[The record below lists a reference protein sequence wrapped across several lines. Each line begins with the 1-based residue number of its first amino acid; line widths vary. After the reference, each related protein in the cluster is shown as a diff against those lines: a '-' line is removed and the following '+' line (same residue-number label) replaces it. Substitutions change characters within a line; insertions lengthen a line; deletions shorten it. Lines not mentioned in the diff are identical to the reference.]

1 MKQFTRIL
9 CLLFLVFYI
18 LFAYQNQIRLPMKDI
33 QGGYLSLDLY
43 FIGFQL
49 TQPISVAVL
58 LGIAFL
64 IGVIAS
70 PLIRYV
76 FTKNENSNDFYS
88 DDY

>member
-1 MKQFTRIL
+1 MKQFARIL
-9 CLLFLVFYI
+9 CLLFLVFYV
-18 LFAYQNQIRLPMKDI
+18 LFAYQNHIRLPMKDI

-58 LGIAFL
+58 LAIAFL
-64 IGVIAS
+64 IGVVS
-70 PLIRYV
+70 YPLIRYV
-76 FTKNENSNDFYS
+76 FTKDEKSNDFYS